1 MTSQL
6 NVDTI
11 VDKAGSG
18 PVGLTKQNASKYF
31 IKYDAINNGV
41 DGSLNNSS
49 VSDDGTGVQ
58 TYNYTNNFTGADYA
72 SVAGMVSRSSGNDTG
87 YLTAFN
93 AGSSNDMTADTYS
106 ASQISFRTKN
116 TNGTAMI
123 DMDPVAL
130 INVGDLA

>member
-1 MTSQL
+1 VSTIK
-6 NVDTI
+6 VDT
-11 VDKAGSG
+11 VQSSG
-18 PVGLTKQNASKYF
+18 GGVSALTQQNASKYF
-31 IKYDAINNGV
+31 IKYDAINNGN
-41 DGSLNNSS
+41 DGSLNSSS

-72 SVAGMVSRSSGNDTG
+72 SVAGMVSRS
-87 YLTAFN
+87 
-93 AGSSNDMTADTYS
+93 
-106 ASQISFRTKN
+106 FRTKN

>member
-1 MTSQL
+1 MSTIK
-6 NVDTI
+6 VDTLQSTGGG
-11 VDKAGSG
+11 VTTS
-18 PVGLTKQNASKYF
+18 TKQTASKYF
-31 IKYDAINNGV
+31 IKYDAINNGI
-41 DGSLNNSS
+41 DGSLNSSS

-72 SVAGMVSRSSGNDTG
+72 SVAGMVSRSAGNDTG

-106 ASQISFRTKN
+106 ASQISLRTKN

>member
-1 MTSQL
+1 MSTIK
-6 NVDTI
+6 VDTLQSTGGG
-11 VDKAGSG
+11 VTT
-18 PVGLTKQNASKYF
+18 LTKQTASKYF
-31 IKYDAINNGV
+31 IKYDAINNEV
-41 DGSLNNSS
+41 DGSLNSSS
-49 VSDDGTGVQ
+49 VSDDETGVQ

-72 SVAGMVSRSSGNDTG
+72 SVAGMVSRSTGNDTG

-93 AGSSNDMTADTYS
+93 AGSSNDMTAYTYS

-116 TNGTAMI
+116 VNGTNEI

>member
-1 MTSQL
+1 MSTIK
-6 NVDTI
+6 VDTLQSTGGG
-11 VDKAGSG
+11 VTT
-18 PVGLTKQNASKYF
+18 LTQQNASKYF
-31 IKYDAINNGV
+31 IKYDAINNGN
-41 DGSLNNSS
+41 DGSLNSSS

-72 SVAGMVSRSSGNDTG
+72 SVAGMVSRSAGNDTG

>member
-72 SVAGMVSRSSGNDTG
+72 SVVGMVSRGSGNDTG
-87 YLTAFN
+87 YLTGFN
-93 AGSSNDMTADTYS
+93 AGGSNDMTADTYS
-106 ASQISFRTKN
+106 ASQISLRTKN

>member
-1 MTSQL
+1 MSTIK
-6 NVDTI
+6 VDT
-11 VDKAGSG
+11 VQSSG
-18 PVGLTKQNASKYF
+18 GGVTALTQQNASKYF

-72 SVAGMVSRSSGNDTG
+72 SVVGMVSRGSGNDTG
-87 YLTAFN
+87 YLTGFN

-106 ASQISFRTKN
+106 AFLPLLGSGVEPPPPKTC
-116 TNGTAMI
+116 A
-123 DMDPVAL
+123 
-130 INVGDLA
+130 

>member
-1 MTSQL
+1 MSTIK
-6 NVDTI
+6 VDTI
-11 VDKAGSG
+11 QSTGGGVTT
-18 PVGLTKQNASKYF
+18 LTKQTASKYF
-31 IKYDAINNGV
+31 IKYDAINNGN
-41 DGSLNNSS
+41 DGSLNSSS

-72 SVAGMVSRSSGNDTG
+72 SVAGMVSRSAGNDTG

-116 TNGTAMI
+116 VNGTNEI

>member
-1 MTSQL
+1 MSTIK
-6 NVDTI
+6 VDTLQSTGGG
-11 VDKAGSG
+11 VTT
-18 PVGLTKQNASKYF
+18 LTKQTASKYF
-31 IKYDAINNGV
+31 IKYDAINNEV
-41 DGSLNNSS
+41 DGSLNSSS
-49 VSDDGTGVQ
+49 VSDDDTGVQ

-72 SVAGMVSRSSGNDTG
+72 SVAGMVSRSTGNDTG

-116 TNGTAMI
+116 VNGTNEI

>member
-1 MTSQL
+1 MSTIK
-6 NVDTI
+6 VDT
-11 VDKAGSG
+11 VQSSG
-18 PVGLTKQNASKYF
+18 GGVTALTQQNASKYF

-72 SVAGMVSRSSGNDTG
+72 SVVGMVSRGSGNDTG
-87 YLTAFN
+87 YLTGFN

>member
-1 MTSQL
+1 MSTIK
-6 NVDTI
+6 VDTI
-11 VDKAGSG
+11 QSRGGGVAT
-18 PVGLTKQNASKYF
+18 LTQQNASKYF
-31 IKYDAINNGV
+31 IKYDAINNGN
-41 DGSLNNSS
+41 DGSLNSSS

-72 SVAGMVSRSSGNDTG
+72 SVAGMVSRSAGNDTG

>member
-1 MTSQL
+1 MSTIK
-6 NVDTI
+6 VDTLQSTGGG
-11 VDKAGSG
+11 VTT
-18 PVGLTKQNASKYF
+18 LTKQTASKYF
-31 IKYDAINNGV
+31 IKYDAINNEV
-41 DGSLNNSS
+41 DGSLNSSS
-49 VSDDGTGVQ
+49 VSDDETGVQ

-72 SVAGMVSRSSGNDTG
+72 SVAGMVSRSTGNDTG

-116 TNGTAMI
+116 VNGTNEI

>member
-1 MTSQL
+1 MSTIK
-6 NVDTI
+6 VDTLQSTGGG
-11 VDKAGSG
+11 VTT
-18 PVGLTKQNASKYF
+18 LTKQTASKYF
-31 IKYDAINNGV
+31 IKYDAINNEV
-41 DGSLNNSS
+41 DGSLNSSS
-49 VSDDGTGVQ
+49 VSDDETGVQ

-72 SVAGMVSRSSGNDTG
+72 SVAGMVSRSTGNDTG

-116 TNGTAMI
+116 VNGTNEI
-123 DMDPVAL
+123 DMDTVAL

>member
-1 MTSQL
+1 MSTL
-6 NVDTI
+6 KADTI
-11 VDKAGSG
+11 QSTGGGAAA
-18 PVGLTKQNASKYF
+18 LTKQSASKYF

-41 DGSLNNSS
+41 DGSLNSSS

-93 AGSSNDMTADTYS
+93 AGGSNDMTADTYS

-116 TNGTAMI
+116 TNGTAVI